1 MIEFTSSVEIRL
13 IKTDLGLEEEMASI
27 LGGGS
32 DPEEFYSAF
41 LDEELL
47 EHFSVTWVV
56 QAPAMSWSEIESCC
70 SVTPLPMRLDEKDL
84 YYIPGYLDS
93 DYSDDSEQTRLVLA
107 HLENHVEEANQKY
120 LDMIEAGVSEETA
133 SMVLPPTR
141 VIKKMVTMSVAE
153 LIGAVGKA
161 ADGDMTTEAASLI
174 FGLGSAIETCSPII
188 SSILEGNSA
197 FEDN

>member
-27 LGGGS
+27 LGGGG

-41 LDEELL
+41 LDEALL

-56 QAPAMSWSEIESCC
+56 QAPAMSWPEIESCC

-93 DYSDDSEQTRLVLA
+93 YDSEQTRLALA
-107 HLENHVEEANQKY
+107 HLENHVEEAHQKY

-133 SMVLPPTR
+133 SMVLPTTR
-141 VIKKMVTMSVAE
+141 IVKKMVTMSVAE

-174 FGLGSAIETCSPII
+174 FGLGSAIDTCSPII
-188 SSILEGNSA
+188 SSTLEGNSA